1 MILLIFIK
9 TVLRDQSI
17 PKSSFLNRMASVEG
31 GSGMALECAWPY
43 WMSRPEGIIQSLV
56 NDGASIHP
64 CGAIAN
70 DVHMNDGMFILS
82 GPNMMLEISMCH
94 LASCPNAQCKM
105 RNA

>member
-1 MILLIFIK
+1 
-9 TVLRDQSI
+9 
-17 PKSSFLNRMASVEG
+17 MASVEG

-82 GPNMMLEISMCH
+82 GPNMSGK
-94 LASCPNAQCKM
+94 STVM
-105 RNA
+105 RTVMATALLGNVGLPVPARSANVPQVSPLLLTI